1 MGNEAGIGRV
11 WATHAA
17 PSLPI
22 PGSNPPA
29 LSEFPIPAFRAPSFL
44 APALH
49 RLENT
54 MRILRPAPQVLE
66 ARNVAIAPRVIGG
79 LLMAAALALAARA
92 DAVREPVQVWV
103 AIVACFCVA
112 ILIWRGVSAQVVTLD
127 RGNGVVRVRTQHVLG
142 TSSVEHRLVD
152 ISDVVLERRPIGDG
166 RDEFRPAFVMRNGTH
181 QGWGTHTLNYAQ
193 ADQISAVR
201 LVREFLGTAA
211 SPTAPDGS
219 VAIQGI

>member
-1 MGNEAGIGRV
+1 MSNEAAVRRV
-11 WATHAA
+11 RATAA
-17 PSLPI
+17 SLHLQT
-22 PGSNPPA
+22 PGTNRPMSA
-29 LSEFPIPAFRAPSFL
+29 ESLIPAFRTHSFL
-44 APALH
+44 AAALH
-49 RLENT
+49 RLETT
-54 MRILRPAPQVLE
+54 MRILRPAPQILV
-66 ARNVAIAPRVIGG
+66 ARNVAIVPRVLGG
-79 LLMAAALALAARA
+79 LVMAAGIALVISANAPHES
-92 DAVREPVQVWV
+92 VRLW
-103 AIVACFCVA
+103 AGVACFVVA
-112 ILIWRGVSAQVVTLD
+112 ILVWRGMSDQVITLD

-142 TSSVEHRLVD
+142 TSSVVHRLVD
-152 ISDVVLERRPIGDG
+152 IADVVLERRPIGDG